1 MSLFGVR
8 DQYSDAPKFIVDSVT
23 GDTGQEQ
30 FGNTIFGADS
40 TEVGVN
46 RKIPH
51 SGWVKI
57 TTGSGGRSNRTFYEV
72 MVAGG
77 ITGDATDFANTSTAA
92 VANTTGTADDTPLPD
107 SV

>member
-1 MSLFGVR
+1 MSLFGKR

-30 FGNTIFGADS
+30 FGNTIFGADE

-46 RKIPH
+46 RKISH
-51 SGWVKI
+51 TGWVKI
-57 TTGSGGRSNRTFYEV
+57 TTGSGGRADRTFYEV

-77 ITGDATDFANTSTAA
+77 ITGDATDFANTSSAN

-107 SV
+107 A

>member
-1 MSLFGVR
+1 MSLFGKR

-23 GDTGQEQ
+23 GQTGQQQ

-46 RKIPH
+46 HKIGH

-57 TTGSGGRSNRTFYEV
+57 TTGSGGRNGRTFYEV

-77 ITGDATDFANTSTAA
+77 IANDATSFSNTSTSDVANTS
-92 VANTTGTADDTPLPD
+92 GTADDTALPD
-107 SV
+107 A